1 MSKNTKIVYKSLL
14 WPLYEKYVS
23 DPLFEFV
30 PWGLPA
36 NMITIFGN
44 LCMFLAVL
52 TAYFTNRQL
61 FHVWQIIPLFVLI
74 YLTGD
79 LLDGKQARRT
89 NTSSGLGEFLDHF
102 HDILVMGYVLSMLM
116 FAFDIQDTLFIAI
129 MIATGYLSMFGS
141 YYEQYYTNTLYFE
154 VISSFETIVFATVLC
169 CIGFFSGTT
178 NLLNNEIF
186 FHLSAIKIIITLTA
200 IFAFILMLRNLYRS
214 RAKGKKMC
222 FMFFPLVIAT
232 VVLSTHYFN
241 TVQIMVIITLY
252 CASYV
257 ERLMLAYVKNEKAP
271 VPDFVFPIALAL
283 AYFIKAPNRIVI
295 VASII
300 YQFVSIVVIFLY
312 GFIPLRSGWIWV
324 NPPKPEEE
332 NQHA

>member
-1 MSKNTKIVYKSLL
+1 MSDNTKIVYKSLL
-14 WPLYEKYVS
+14 WPLYEKYIS
-23 DPLFEFV
+23 DPLFEFI

-52 TAYFTNRQL
+52 TAYLANRQL
-61 FHVWQIIPLFVLI
+61 FHLWQIIPLLVLI

-102 HDILVMGYVLSMLM
+102 HDILVMGYVISMLM
-116 FAFDIQDTLFIAI
+116 FAFDIRDTLFIAI
-129 MIATGYLSMFGS
+129 IIATGYLSMFGS

-154 VISSFETIVFATVLC
+154 SISSFETIVFATLLC
-169 CIGFFSGTT
+169 CIGFLGGTA
-178 NLLNNEIF
+178 NLLNREIF
-186 FHLSAIKIIITLTA
+186 FHLSTIKIICILTA
-200 IFAFILMLRNLYRS
+200 IFAFILMLRNLCRS
-214 RAKGKKMC
+214 RTRGWKLC
-222 FMFFPLVIAT
+222 FLFFPMVIVT
-232 VVLSTHYFN
+232 VALSTHYFSM
-241 TVQIMVIITLY
+241 VQIMVIITLY

-257 ERLMLAYVKNEKAP
+257 ERLMLAHVKNEKSP
-271 VPDFVFPIALAL
+271 VPDFVFPIALTL
-283 AYFIKAPNRIVI
+283 TYFIKAPDSIVI

-300 YQFVSIVVIFLY
+300 YQFVSIVMIFLY

-324 NPPKPEEE
+324 NPPKLGRG